1 MFVLQSVHSYVRM
14 MERLILLRVNV
25 RVIKTGQD
33 LVAQVSF
40 NNHFI

>member
-14 MERLILLRVNV
+14 MERLILLHVNV

-40 NNHFI
+40 NNHVI